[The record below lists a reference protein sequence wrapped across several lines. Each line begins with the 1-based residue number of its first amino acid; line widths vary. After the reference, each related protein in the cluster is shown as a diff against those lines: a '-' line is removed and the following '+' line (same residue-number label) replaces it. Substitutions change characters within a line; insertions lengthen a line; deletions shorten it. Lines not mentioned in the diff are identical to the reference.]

1 MVFSEKYFV
10 YERENMLF
18 YSS

>member
-1 MVFSEKYFV
+1 MVFSEIYFV